1 MLLPLFPLASRNH
14 VPGNM
19 PHTLPQRPL
28 RAVAN
33 LWDPV
38 INQSTSGQEK
48 HTRTLPW
55 HMLAGSPDIT
65 ATCHIQTSSNT
76 QPRWPGL
83 PWQPVSPWEFKPRN
97 KALGGLKLCS
107 CWGWRNTQDVLHRG
121 EASLVLR
128 CSQGCLHLQGRVQPP
143 SLLSFPIPSSCLWW
157 MCCLN
162 QPRSHVTSFSLGI
175 KGALLGIFK
184 RAKIKHYGTTAN
196 LKNNSCQGL
205 EQAPEMMELY

>member
-14 VPGNM
+14 VPENM

-143 SLLSFPIPSSCLWW
+143 SLLPNSLLMSLVDVLFKPTQISRDFI
-157 MCCLN
+157 
-162 QPRSHVTSFSLGI
+162 QPGDKRGLAGYI
-175 KGALLGIFK
+175 QKG
-184 RAKIKHYGTTAN
+184 
-196 LKNNSCQGL
+196 
-205 EQAPEMMELY
+205 